1 MARKFN
7 TFTLSMR
14 GCKYISPFGFI
25 RIIILILPIVLLF
38 NITGFSQFSFYKNY
52 TSNDGLPSSK
62 IYDMI
67 QDKNGY
73 MWFATENGVSRFD
86 GYKFKNFTTH
96 DGLPANSTIRVY
108 EDYKGRIW
116 FASYKGPL
124 SYYENEKIKPFELNQ
139 EIINLD
145 ISDFFDNIYI
155 DSTETMWLSL
165 SKRGLYSVTSKN
177 ELKKEYIEVDAVDL
191 SEYTLYYFYDNG
203 EVIPWTL
210 SKNDISIHSE
220 QLNAREINSIEFS
233 NYNKHHY
240 YQNYYS
246 EIGKDD
252 YLFSL
257 GTTVKRIK
265 NGQVIFEKKYKN
277 EILAIFQDTDQ
288 NLWIS
293 EHFNCLYMYPKGDI
307 FSEPIEFLPN
317 TSVTQVLHDS
327 EGNYWFSTTEKGVYF
342 VPSIQFRN
350 YDKEYLNIDND
361 LIISLENFENQLFFT
376 TNNKGIHSFFIENNG
391 IVKDENFKIEGFSKS
406 NINDLLITSG
416 KFLWVSDSEFFKYK
430 LNGSKTSKHPQAYFV
445 GHSIKQLSDNSIIL
459 AYRTGYSKYVNGEAV
474 YHSEDHG
481 FSKQVFCINETKDS
495 TLLLGTFEGLY
506 KFKNGDYSKYDSAY
520 EILNNRISDIKFANE
535 VLWIGTFNDG
545 IVIDTGGGFTYHN
558 HETGLISN
566 RIKVIFKENKN
577 NIWLGT
583 NKGLSHVTISDTTK
597 QQYNIVNYSIWDGLP
612 ANEINDILKYND
624 LIWLA
629 TDKGLVSFNPS
640 KITKSSTP
648 PILNIEKV
656 VVNENRIDLLSDA
669 THLRSNENNITF
681 YYTGISFKNP
691 GNINYFYKLQGL
703 EEDWLKTTNISVRYP
718 DLNYGDYN
726 FVVKAQNANGTF
738 SAPKNYNFSISKHFT
753 QTVFFTVVL
762 IFCGLGI
769 VFLIFFIVLRN
780 LKKREELKQ
789 QVILA
794 EQTALRAQMNPHF
807 IFNSLSSIH
816 DMVLNKDAKNANLY
830 LVNFSTLMRRTLE
843 NSKKNTISLREEID
857 TIKTYIDLEKL
868 RFESLFE
875 YKINIDPNLDL
886 DDIFI
891 PTLLL
896 QTYIENAIW
905 HGLAPKNK
913 GGLLTID
920 FQQKSFVEVVISIID
935 NGIGREKAYE
945 ISSKRNQH
953 TSTGMKNSEER
964 VQLLNKLNR
973 SSIKIDVIDL
983 YASNKKPKGTRVEIT
998 IRN

>member
-1 MARKFN
+1 M
-7 TFTLSMR
+7 L
-14 GCKYISPFGFI
+14 
-25 RIIILILPIVLLF
+25 
-38 NITGFSQFSFYKNY
+38 
-52 TSNDGLPSSK
+52 
-62 IYDMI
+62 

-86 GYKFKNFTTH
+86 GYEFKNFTTH

-124 SYYENEKIKPFELNQ
+124 SYYENEKITAFELNQ
-139 EIINLD
+139 EIINLN

-155 DSTETMWLSL
+155 DSTETMWLSP
-165 SKRGLYSVTSKN
+165 SKRGLYSISSRN
-177 ELKKEYIEVDAVDL
+177 ELKKEYIEVDAVNL
-191 SEYTLYYFYDNG
+191 TEYTLFYFYENG

-210 SKNDISIHSE
+210 SKNDISKHSE
-220 QLNAREINSIEFS
+220 QLNAREINSIQFS

-240 YQNYYS
+240 YQNYYF
-246 EIGKDD
+246 EIGNND
-252 YLFSL
+252 YFFSL

-265 NGQVIFEKKYKN
+265 NGKVIFEKKYKN

-293 EHFNCLYMYPKGDI
+293 EHFNCLYMYPNGDI
-307 FSEPIEFLPN
+307 FSEPIEFLAN
-317 TSVTQVLHDS
+317 TSVTHVLLDS

-342 VPSIQFRN
+342 VPSIQFKN
-350 YDKEYLNIDND
+350 YDQEYLKIDND
-361 LIISLENFENQLFFT
+361 LIISLVNCENQLFFT

-391 IVKDENFKIEGFSKS
+391 IVKNKNFNIEGFSKS

-416 KFLWVSDSEFFKYK
+416 KFLWVSDSEFFKYN
-430 LNGSKTSKHPQAYFV
+430 LDGSKISKYQQEYFV
-445 GHSIKQLSDNSIIL
+445 GHSIKHLNDKSVVL
-459 AYRTGYSKYVNGEAV
+459 AHRTGISKYVNEEAV
-474 YHSEDHG
+474 YHSENNG
-481 FSKQVFCINETKDS
+481 FSKQVFCLNQTKDS
-495 TLLLGTFEGLY
+495 TLLLGTYEGLY
-506 KFKNGDYSKYDSAY
+506 KFKNGKYCKYDSTC
-520 EILNNRISDIKFANE
+520 EVLNNRISDIKFADE
-535 VLWIGTFNDG
+535 DLWIGTFNNG
-545 IVIDTGGGFTYHN
+545 IVIDTGNGFTYIN
-558 HETGLISN
+558 QETGLISN
-566 RIKVIFKENKN
+566 RIKVIFVENEK

-583 NKGLSHVTISDTTK
+583 NKGLCHVNLSETT
-597 QQYNIVNYSIWDGLP
+597 QQQLTIVNYTIWDGLP

-640 KITKSSTP
+640 QITKSSVP
-648 PILNIEKV
+648 PILNIENV
-656 VVNENRIDLLSDA
+656 VVNQNHINLHSHPSDFE
-669 THLRSNENNITF
+669 SNENNITF
-681 YYTGISFKNP
+681 YYKGISYKNP
-691 GNINYFYKLQGL
+691 GNLNYYYKLQGL
-703 EEDWLKTTNISVRYP
+703 EENWLKTTNTSVRYP

-738 SAPKNYNFSISKHFT
+738 STPKNYNFSISKHFT

-762 IFCGLGI
+762 ILCGLGI
-769 VFLIFFIVLRN
+769 VFVIFFIVLRN
-780 LKKREELKQ
+780 FKKREKLKQ

-816 DMVLNKDAKNANLY
+816 DMVLNKDVKNANLY
-830 LVNFSTLMRRTLE
+830 LSNFSTLMRRTLE
-843 NSKKNTISLREEID
+843 NSKNNTISLREEIN

-868 RFESLFE
+868 RFETLFD
-875 YKINIDPNLDL
+875 YKINIDHHLDL

-913 GGLLTID
+913 DGLLTID
-920 FQQKSFVEVVISIID
+920 FQKKSSNEVIISITD
-935 NGIGREKAYE
+935 NGIGRKKAYE
-945 ISSKRNQH
+945 ISNKRNAH

-964 VQLLNKLNR
+964 VQLLNKLNK

-983 YASNKKPKGTRVEIT
+983 YNSDKIPEGTIVEIT
-998 IRN
+998 ISN